1 MKYIMY
7 FIFTELEVE
16 VSGNGT
22 RNGTVTEGE
31 EVVLICDLNTGGAPP
46 DVQWM

>member
-1 MKYIMY
+1 MNY

-16 VSGNGT
+16 VSGPGNGT
-22 RNGTVTEGE
+22 GNGTVTEGE